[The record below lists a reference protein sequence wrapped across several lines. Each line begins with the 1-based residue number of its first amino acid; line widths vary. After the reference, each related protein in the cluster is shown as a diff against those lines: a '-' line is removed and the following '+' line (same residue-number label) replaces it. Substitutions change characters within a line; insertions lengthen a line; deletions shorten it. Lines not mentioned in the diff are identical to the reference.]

1 MPNNEEHYIDAIKTK
16 ELRANKPLIYSK
28 LEMKSFN
35 KNK

>member
-1 MPNNEEHYIDAIKTK
+1 MPNNEDPDIDVIKTK

-28 LEMKSFN
+28 LEMEFFY